1 MIQVARLQ
9 ELTATLEDLN
19 AKRSKEFEGLK
30 MEAERLKT
38 EYERGSK
45 SAADTA
51 TSLKSQ
57 FSMEQSNNSKLI
69 AMLQN
74 DIKAKEN
81 EMSMLQSTAMERSK
95 SIADMKSKLETYREE
110 SEKVIDDNKK
120 KIASLTLDFENQ
132 LARGKAAHEAELN
145 DLKKKLQG
153 DMQRLKYELTSRSNL
168 ITDLKTKLDASS
180 ASNKHMTGEIV
191 GFNTARRTTDS
202 QLKQSSQNLDVAKQ
216 EVERLK
222 KLIKET
228 QQVDAYNTARIGAL
242 ERELADKSAALNRLE
257 AKASQFASERKQ
269 LLDNLNQ
276 MRIWKDTTQV
286 TIDSLCNEL
295 AANAMSTEIS
305 QQQEGKI
312 DEVIEKLSFI
322 RIELEQKDVQLNDVK
337 ASTNSL
343 LEGQQGSVYSPLNAI
358 GMRSPLTGTF
368 AGTATSQGVNI
379 IGGGF
384 NTRQKNVASVREK
397 NFISN
402 PVYSPR
408 KEADLPIEDSRSA
421 AQGGNVYPPRVE
433 SSLPVGASPR
443 TATAKSKSSDTMSAY
458 DAALSAMQ
466 NGRASTGGA
475 YQTNQYSRGG
485 DNATPEAQQNEYAKN
500 QYRKAEKQLLLEAKT
515 LALTAAKS
523 FEEAQAMK
531 YGGNLELYHETLA
544 RANEERARVDHL
556 LAAANEMKE
565 KAEKSSMGP

>member
-1 MIQVARLQ
+1 MYPFYAALIQVARLQ

-19 AKRSKEFEGLK
+19 AKRSRDFEGLK

-38 EYERGSK
+38 EYEKESK
-45 SAADTA
+45 YAADTA

-57 FSMEQSNNSKLI
+57 LSMEQSNNSKLI

-81 EMSMLQSTAMERSK
+81 EMSMLQSTAVERSN
-95 SIADMKSKLETYREE
+95 SIADMQSKLETYRKE

-132 LARGKAAHEAELN
+132 LARGKAAHEAELV
-145 DLKKKLQG
+145 DLKKKLQS
-153 DMQRLKYELTSRSNL
+153 DMQRLQYELTSRSNL

-180 ASNKHMTGEIV
+180 ASNKQLAGEIV
-191 GFNTARRTTDS
+191 GFNTARRTSDS
-202 QLKQSSQNLDVAKQ
+202 LLKQSSQNLDVAQ
-216 EVERLK
+216 HEVERLK

-228 QQVDAYNTARIGAL
+228 QQVDAYNAARIGGL

-257 AKASQFASERKQ
+257 AEASQFALEREQ

-276 MRIWKDTTQV
+276 MKIWKDTAQA
-286 TIDSLCNEL
+286 TINSLSNEL
-295 AANAMSTEIS
+295 AVNAIS
-305 QQQEGKI
+305 SETTLQQEGKI

-322 RIELEQKDVQLNDVK
+322 RIELQQKDVQLNDVK

-343 LEGQQGSVYSPLNAI
+343 LRGQQGTVYSPINAI
-358 GMRSPLTGTF
+358 EKRSPPAGTF

-397 NFISN
+397 NFVPN
-402 PVYSPR
+402 PVP
-408 KEADLPIEDSRSA
+408 A

-443 TATAKSKSSDTMSAY
+443 TATAKSQSSNTMSAY
-458 DAALSAMQ
+458 DAALTAMQ
-466 NGRASTGGA
+466 KGRTSTGAAISTSMSGS

-515 LALTAAKS
+515 LAITAAKS
-523 FEEAQAMK
+523 FEEAQAVK
-531 YGGNLELYHETLA
+531 DGGDKELYHETLA
-544 RANEERARVDHL
+544 RANEERARVDRL
-556 LAAANEMKE
+556 IAAANEMKE
-565 KAEKSSMGP
+565 KAEKSAMGP